1 MWLVRLL
8 LVVCLFLAP
17 SLAGQ
22 SQQTTATEEA
32 ISKIIDLGLFEGHD
46 SKVIGGIGDAAAVTV
61 TKVLGG
67 RSLTASQ
74 IDSVLVVLQTAFGEV
89 KPGPEAEPRTA
100 LFVLREL
107 GLSTSDA
114 QLRAKI
120 EQTRKYVQEEY
131 SKSQKRSSQN

>member
-8 LVVCLFLAP
+8 VGACLFLAP

-22 SQQTTATEEA
+22 SQQATASEEA
-32 ISKIIDLGLFEGHD
+32 IRTIIDSGLFEGHA
-46 SKVIGGIGDAAAVTV
+46 SKVLGGIGDAAAVTV
-61 TKVLGG
+61 TKVVGG
-67 RSLTASQ
+67 RNLTASQ
-74 IDSVLVVLQTAFGEV
+74 IDSVLVVLHTAFGEV

-120 EQTRKYVQEEY
+120 EETRKYVQEEY
-131 SKSQKRSSQN
+131 SKSQR

>member
-8 LVVCLFLAP
+8 LGACLFLAP

-46 SKVIGGIGDAAAVTV
+46 SKVIGGIGDAAAVAV
-61 TKVLGG
+61 TKVVGG

-120 EQTRKYVQEEY
+120 EQTRKYIQEEY